1 MAESLL
7 RRLLYGFLLLFTV
20 VILNF
25 LLLQAAPG
33 DVVDAIVADTG
44 GASEEV
50 VARIRAEYGLDQ
62 PVYQQ
67 LLSYLQ
73 KMLAGDLGYS
83 FHYDRPVL
91 SLIVNHLPATIML
104 SLSAIII
111 AVIVGTLLGTV
122 SALNPK
128 GIVSH
133 IVTVLSLLGY
143 ATPVF
148 WLGMMALILFAYE
161 FPIFPVFGL
170 RSVPAPETLPG
181 QVIDIIYHMILPSLT
196 LSILFIASYSRISRA
211 AMLDVMGSDYIRTA
225 RAKGLPEWVVV
236 FKHGLKNAG
245 LPIVTIA
252 GLQLSHAFSGAVL
265 VETIF
270 SLPGIGPLLLESV
283 TGRDYPVM
291 LGILQGSALMVIA
304 ANIITDMIYRVLD
317 PRIRGTV

>member
-181 QVIDIIYHMILPSLT
+181 QVIDIIYHMILPSP
-196 LSILFIASYSRISRA
+196 YS
-211 AMLDVMGSDYIRTA
+211 
-225 RAKGLPEWVVV
+225 
-236 FKHGLKNAG
+236 FN
-245 LPIVTIA
+245 
-252 GLQLSHAFSGAVL
+252 L
-265 VETIF
+265 VHR
-270 SLPGIGPLLLESV
+270 LL
-283 TGRDYPVM
+283 
-291 LGILQGSALMVIA
+291 
-304 ANIITDMIYRVLD
+304 
-317 PRIRGTV
+317 

>member
-1 MAESLL
+1 MTEALL
-7 RRLLYGFLLLFTV
+7 KRSFYGFLMLVIV

-33 DVVDAIVADTG
+33 DVVDSIVADAG

-62 PVYQQ
+62 PIYIQ
-67 LLSYLQ
+67 LLTYL
-73 KMLAGDLGYS
+73 KNMLRGDLGYS
-83 FHYDRPVL
+83 FHYDAPVF
-91 SLIVNHLPATIML
+91 SLIVDHLPATIML

-111 AVIVGTLLGTV
+111 AVIVGTLLGTI
-122 SALNPK
+122 AAINPK
-128 GIVSH
+128 GIISH

-148 WLGMMALILFAYE
+148 WLGMMVLILFAYT
-161 FPIFPVFGL
+161 FPIFPVFGM
-170 RSVPAPETLPG
+170 RSVPAPETSFG
-181 QVIDIIYHMILPSLT
+181 QVLDIIHHMILPALT
-196 LSILFIASYSRISRA
+196 LSILFVASYSRISRA

-225 RAKGLPEWVVV
+225 RAKGIPERVVV
-236 FKHGLKNAG
+236 FKHALKNAG

-265 VETIF
+265 VETVF
-270 SLPGIGPLLLESV
+270 SLPGVGPLLLESI

-291 LGILQGSALMVIA
+291 LGILQGSAMMVIV
-304 ANIITDMIYRVLD
+304 ANIITDMLYRMLD
-317 PRIRGTV
+317 PRIRGNV